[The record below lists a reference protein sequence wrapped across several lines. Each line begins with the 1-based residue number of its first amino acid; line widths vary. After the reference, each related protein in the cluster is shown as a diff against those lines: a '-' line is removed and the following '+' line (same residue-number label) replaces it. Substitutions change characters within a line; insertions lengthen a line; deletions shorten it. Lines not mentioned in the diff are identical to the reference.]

1 MLVRATLPNVVYV
14 LFRHKWAMVWTFLT
28 VMIAAGAYCLLAT
41 EYYEAE
47 TNLYVKFG
55 RDTASSINSESGVG
69 PAEAALDKQN
79 VLNSLVQMLTSG
91 SLVEEVIT
99 EIGLE
104 KLYPRIVESP
114 PSSGTPLGDAV
125 RRMIKRDL
133 KVGVAKNAN
142 IINVIYDHP
151 DPALA
156 ARTANLLVDKFSARE
171 LALLRDP
178 QSSFLQEQLEQYR
191 TTLARSAAALDEFR
205 VQTGISSLEEERTL
219 LLKQRTDI
227 ETSLAGNQAQVTEL
241 ETRRRVLES
250 GLARLPA
257 NVEFAI
263 EDDASK
269 TTLVQLQVQRQALL
283 NNYRPDSQTVQK
295 LEQQIQKLTD
305 LQAQG
310 QTRVSKQ
317 MPSVSHQEIEIDVHR
332 VQAQL
337 RGLQE
342 QQQTLG
348 QQRTDV
354 ARRLA
359 ALDGQNTTLQ
369 NLERQYQIAD
379 LNYRTYYQNFE
390 QARIAEQ
397 LNKQKITTISV
408 IEAATPA
415 DRSTYPKDYLIL
427 PISGGLAVILA
438 CLIAFFQESFGERLN
453 LPFQVEDSLKLAV
466 LASVPRLKGAGAG

>member
-1 MLVRATLPNVVYV
+1 
-14 LFRHKWAMVWTFLT
+14 
-28 VMIAAGAYCLLAT
+28 
-41 EYYEAE
+41 
-47 TNLYVKFG
+47 
-55 RDTASSINSESGVG
+55 
-69 PAEAALDKQN
+69 
-79 VLNSLVQMLTSG
+79 
-91 SLVEEVIT
+91 
-99 EIGLE
+99 
-104 KLYPRIVESP
+104 
-114 PSSGTPLGDAV
+114 
-125 RRMIKRDL
+125 L
-133 KVGVAKNAN
+133 K
-142 IINVIYDHP
+142 
-151 DPALA
+151 
-156 ARTANLLVDKFSARE
+156 
-171 LALLRDP
+171 
-178 QSSFLQEQLEQYR
+178 
-191 TTLARSAAALDEFR
+191 
-205 VQTGISSLEEERTL
+205 
-219 LLKQRTDI
+219 
-227 ETSLAGNQAQVTEL
+227 
-241 ETRRRVLES
+241 
-250 GLARLPA
+250 LPA
-257 NVEFAI
+257 NVEFTI

-317 MPSVSHQEIEIDVHR
+317 APSVSHQEIEVDIHR
-332 VQAQL
+332 AQAQL

-342 QQQTLG
+342 QQQTLQ

-415 DRSTYPKDYLIL
+415 DRSTYPKDSLIL

-466 LASVPRLKGAGAG
+466 LASVPRLKGAGTG